1 MNRNLLI
8 DQVVRQT
15 MVLIAHLATHG
26 GTRTPLSDVADR
38 VFRSL
43 VDELE
48 AQSLSHKVIADMFGL
63 ALRTYYD
70 RVKRLTESATMRGR
84 SLWEALYQ
92 YVQYQEKATRDAIL
106 SRFRH
111 DDDQM
116 VRAVLHDLT
125 QSGLLAKHGRGVRTA
140 YSVVQSPDVDQ
151 RKTLTALVQVAL
163 FHHGETG
170 AAALAAS
177 LGAAE
182 DAVADALEALALD
195 GRAEALRGDPV
206 RYRVTTYLIPA
217 SDPAGFE
224 AAVLD
229 HVQAFIGALCHRLR
243 RRGAQTPIDGAI
255 GGSTYTFDLAPD
267 NPAWDRVVGLLTRA
281 RAELSA
287 LRSEADAFEA
297 ARTAPAR
304 TLRFHF
310 YCGEN
315 VLGEALPASAGEPR
329 RATPSGEPS

>member
-26 GTRTPLSDVADR
+26 GARTPLSDVADR
-38 VFRSL
+38 VFRGL

-84 SLWEALYQ
+84 TLWEALYQ
-92 YVQYQEKATRDAIL
+92 YVQYQEQATRDAIL

-125 QSGLLAKHGRGVRTA
+125 QSGLLAKHGRGVRTT
-140 YSVVQSPDVDQ
+140 YSVVQTPDVDQ

-163 FHHGETG
+163 FHQGETD
-170 AAALAAS
+170 APALAAS

-182 DAVADALEALALD
+182 DAVADALAALVLD
-195 GRAEALRGDPV
+195 GRAERVAGATV
-206 RYRVTTYLIPA
+206 RYRVATYLIPA

-229 HVQAFIGALCHRLR
+229 HVQAFIGGLCHRLR

-255 GGSTYTFDLAPD
+255 GGSTYTFDVAPD
-267 NPAWDRVVGLLTRA
+267 NPTWDRVVGLLARH

-287 LRSEADAFEA
+287 LRDEADAFEA
-297 ARTAPAR
+297 ARAKPAR

-315 VLGEALPASAGEPR
+315 VLGEALPAPTGEHPR
-329 RATPSGEPS
+329 PTISEQPA